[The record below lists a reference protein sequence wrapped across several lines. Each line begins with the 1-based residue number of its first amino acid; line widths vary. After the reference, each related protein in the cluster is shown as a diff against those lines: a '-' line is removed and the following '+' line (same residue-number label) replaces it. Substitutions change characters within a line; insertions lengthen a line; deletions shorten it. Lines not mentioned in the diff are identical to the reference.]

1 MVKTCEIIFQDEQR
15 LIKFTKPL
23 IDMIR
28 RNCQTMPNLAES
40 GGILIGRE
48 NISNNNI
55 IIEFAT
61 EPMVKDIQRRTR
73 FIRKDVGHILFYEK
87 LYKENNGIYRYIGEW
102 HTHPENIPQYSFLDK
117 NNWKKIF
124 RQDRNAD
131 MQYHLIAGVEAV
143 RVWKMAKEQKG
154 DPQLIYSKDWE
165 NILS

>member
-1 MVKTCEIIFQDEQR
+1 
-15 LIKFTKPL
+15 
-23 IDMIR
+23 
-28 RNCQTMPNLAES
+28 
-40 GGILIGRE
+40 
-48 NISNNNI
+48 
-55 IIEFAT
+55 
-61 EPMVKDIQRRTR
+61 MVKDIQRRTR

-117 NNWKKIF
+117 DNWKKIF
-124 RQDRNAD
+124 RKDRNAD